1 MYMHRQIDFK
11 FDHHNRDIYVYDQH
25 IQNVLYNA
33 QFIYTT
39 RL

>member
-11 FDHHNRDIYVYDQH
+11 FDPHIRDIYVYDQH

-39 RL
+39 GL